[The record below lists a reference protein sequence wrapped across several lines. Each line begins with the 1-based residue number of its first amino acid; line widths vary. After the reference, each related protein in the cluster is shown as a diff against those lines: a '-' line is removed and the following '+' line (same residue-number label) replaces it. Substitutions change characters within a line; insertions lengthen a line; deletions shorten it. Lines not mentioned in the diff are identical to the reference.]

1 MQNLHRHSSYSNIF
15 TKADSSGKNEP
26 YAKRSVELGHKVI
39 SSVEHGWQGYYFE
52 TFELAHEYGL
62 KCVIG
67 SEAYWV
73 PNRFESD
80 SSNRHILILAKN
92 NNGREYINDILSEAS
107 LTGYYYKPRI
117 DIELLKTLPK
127 DDVFVTTACI
137 AFGYNHMEESER
149 YIDELHEYF
158 GDNFCLEIQYHN
170 TDKQKM
176 WNEFLATMHDKYDI
190 AYIVGYDSHYIFE
203 TESAERDDLLEA
215 KDMHYADEVGW
226 FMDYPTDEEAVDRF
240 LAQGIFNLSTI
251 KKAMDKTDIALTF
264 DDYDDVPIFQKD
276 VKLPTLYPEL
286 SQEQKNKIYTKLIT
300 KQFKK
305 YMKNIPESEYDRYF
319 QGIKEEVQTY
329 KDTKMTD
336 YPLLDYEIVKDAVAH
351 GGVITSTGRG
361 SAASFMTNTLC
372 GFSQVD
378 RFTSAI
384 KLYPERF
391 MSTTRIL
398 ETKSL
403 PDIDLNVGTVSI
415 FEDSQKRILGDNHV
429 YPMIAFGTLK
439 KRAAFKIYAKA
450 KGLEFELANTISAQ
464 IGKYDE
470 AVKNASD
477 DEKDMIDINDYVDIK
492 YQEYLEESKKYW
504 GIISDKKKAPSAYLL
519 YQGDIRREIGLI
531 KCKSDS
537 TKKEYI
543 CCVIDGAIAEK
554 YKFLKNDILKV
565 DSVLLIKKVFD
576 RIGIPQFDTNT
587 LIKKVTGDQKV
598 WDIYKNGYTVGIN
611 QVEQEGSRQKCM
623 RYKPHNVSELSAF
636 VAAVRPGF
644 KSMYSRFE
652 SREHFEYG
660 IPSLDNLIQTKE
672 MPVSYILYQ
681 EQVMSILNY
690 AGFPMDQ
697 CYGII
702 KAIAKKHPEKVKPLK
717 EKFIDGFSKK
727 LILEDNLTEE
737 DAQKN
742 AERVWTIVNDNC
754 GYSFNCV
761 SGNTKIIKGASN
773 HHFNPT
779 IEEMYKIKND
789 IDYAKKTNHL
799 PLHKKYN
806 RLGYGQA
813 LSLFDD
819 GKLRPNN
826 IVGIYE
832 AGIRQ
837 TYKIQTESG
846 CSLICTDNHRFP
858 TPNGKKRLDE
868 LKIGD
873 MLYCKGEYSKKK
885 YNYSYTDGNF
895 ELNYPQ
901 KGEQGFQKNE
911 NGAFVKYHDFL
922 IKNKNN
928 RNNCELCGAK
938 YSEEKRFEVHHK
950 DFNRHNNEP
959 NNFQWLCCS
968 CHKKMHYKGGRKKRY
983 DNGIDV
989 YLSPVISIEPYSIEM
1004 TYDVEMESPAHTF
1017 VSESGLVTSNSSH
1030 AYCMALDSLYQAWQ
1044 KAYYPYEFYEVL
1056 LQHFSDKGKKDK
1068 VAALKAEM
1076 KRAFGISEGSYS
1088 FRNDHRVFR
1097 ADEANRQIT
1106 SALLSIKGIGDN
1118 VADDLYK
1125 LSSNDYVD
1133 FISLL
1138 VDIQSTSI
1146 KKNQL
1151 ITLIKLDL
1159 FSEFGNPNELLREY
1173 DIFSDLYG
1181 RTVISK
1187 ANIAYPVEIIR
1198 SCCDRETEKQFRSF
1212 NDLELIRAIINGTE
1226 KENTSI
1232 IQQTKYELE
1241 LLGYIKTIVPKL
1253 DEDFYIVQ
1261 ELQGYNKNIAVLYR
1275 LQDGD
1280 IWRVKVRA
1288 KLCEPLEVGFMIKV
1302 INVNLEPK
1310 WRKDTDGKWIQLDE
1324 KELIL
1329 KKYSHIT

>member
-15 TKADSSGKNEP
+15 TKADSSVKNEP

-73 PNRFESD
+73 PNRNESD

-127 DDVFVTTACI
+127 DDVFVTTACL

-149 YIDELHEYF
+149 YIDELHEHF

-190 AYIVGYDSHYIFE
+190 DYIVGYDSHYIFE
-203 TESAERDDLLEA
+203 SESVERDYLLEA
-215 KDMHYADEVGW
+215 KDIHYADEVGW
-226 FMDYPTDEEAVDRF
+226 FMDYPTDEEAIDRF
-240 LAQGIFNLSTI
+240 LVQGIFDCNTV

-276 VKLPTLYPEL
+276 IKLPTLYPGL

-492 YQEYLEESKKYW
+492 YQEYLKESEKYW

-644 KSMYSRFE
+644 KSMYSHFE
-652 SREHFEYG
+652 NREHFEYG
-660 IPSLDNLIQTKE
+660 IPSLDSLIQTKE

-702 KAIAKKHPEKVKPLK
+702 KAIAKKKPEKVKSLK
-717 EKFIDGFSKK
+717 EKFRDGFRKK
-727 LILEDNLTEE
+727 LIMEDNLTEE

-754 GYSFNCV
+754 KYSF
-761 SGNTKIIKGASN
+761 
-773 HHFNPT
+773 
-779 IEEMYKIKND
+779 
-789 IDYAKKTNHL
+789 
-799 PLHKKYN
+799 
-806 RLGYGQA
+806 
-813 LSLFDD
+813 
-819 GKLRPNN
+819 
-826 IVGIYE
+826 
-832 AGIRQ
+832 
-837 TYKIQTESG
+837 
-846 CSLICTDNHRFP
+846 
-858 TPNGKKRLDE
+858 
-868 LKIGD
+868 
-873 MLYCKGEYSKKK
+873 
-885 YNYSYTDGNF
+885 
-895 ELNYPQ
+895 
-901 KGEQGFQKNE
+901 
-911 NGAFVKYHDFL
+911 
-922 IKNKNN
+922 
-928 RNNCELCGAK
+928 
-938 YSEEKRFEVHHK
+938 
-950 DFNRHNNEP
+950 
-959 NNFQWLCCS
+959 
-968 CHKKMHYKGGRKKRY
+968 
-983 DNGIDV
+983 
-989 YLSPVISIEPYSIEM
+989 
-1004 TYDVEMESPAHTF
+1004 
-1017 VSESGLVTSNSSH
+1017 NSSH

-1118 VADDLYK
+1118 VAGDLYK

-1151 ITLIKLDL
+1151 ITLIKLGL

-1187 ANIAYPVEIIR
+1187 ANIAYPVEIIK
-1198 SCCDRETEKQFRSF
+1198 SCCDRETEKQFRNF

-1288 KLCEPLEVGFMIKV
+1288 KLCEPLEVGFMIKALS
-1302 INVNLEPK
+1302 VNLEPK

-1324 KELIL
+1324 KELVL